1 MPKRQEIA
9 NHHMVELVERRT
21 ECKAKSARIDEL
33 ESCLNRAILKIETL
47 SDKYSDNTSAYLVA
61 KLRGVLE

>member
-1 MPKRQEIA
+1 
-9 NHHMVELVERRT
+9 MVELVERRT
-21 ECKAKSARIDEL
+21 ECKVKSSRIDEL

-47 SDKYSDNTSAYLVA
+47 SDKYGDNTSAYLVA